1 MLREPL
7 QIEGF
12 YATRVLARRVLRFAA
27 IALLIVF
34 GLTLAM
40 AAMAATV
47 FDLLLVVLGLP

>member
-12 YATRVLARRVLRFAA
+12 YATRVLARRAFRFVVFASLVA
-27 IALLIVF
+27 I

-40 AAMAATV
+40 AAIAAAV
-47 FDLLLVVLGLP
+47 FDLLMIGWGLS